1 MHPEASGVRVTDSIA
16 AIGHMGHTV
25 QGTHAV
31 GVGATSF
38 TSETAGAAPILP
50 GDSLL
55 ARVQAGLE
63 QARVLGADAERATAL
78 VRSGASCDVEGVLL
92 ATRKADAAFQML
104 QAVRNAMLEA
114 YAQVRDM
121 RG

>member
-1 MHPEASGVRVTDSIA
+1 MARL
-16 AIGHMGHTV
+16 
-25 QGTHAV
+25 
-31 GVGATSF
+31 F
-38 TSETAGAAPILP
+38 AGAAAAKEQDLRELGAAADDDAHVVQLRPPTGLCV
-50 GDSLL
+50 
-55 ARVQAGLE
+55 RTHVQAGLE